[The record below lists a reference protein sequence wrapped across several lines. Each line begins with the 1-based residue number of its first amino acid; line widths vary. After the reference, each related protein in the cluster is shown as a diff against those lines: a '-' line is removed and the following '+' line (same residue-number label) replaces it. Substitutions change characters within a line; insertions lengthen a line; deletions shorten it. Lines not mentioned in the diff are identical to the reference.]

1 MVIREADAKKSG
13 ITINKAPAHKTKP
26 TATTVDLINPTQKKE
41 APSVSPLMLKK
52 KAESATSK
60 RIEPSA

>member
-26 TATTVDLINPTQKKE
+26 TATTIDLINP
-41 APSVSPLMLKK
+41 S
-52 KAESATSK
+52 
-60 RIEPSA
+60 